1 MASNY
6 SSILVDCISQ
16 QLRYLAPIHQ
26 FQTWG
31 PNQNPNIPFSTMMSS
46 TNASTVMT
54 INGTN
59 IGIGTSNPNAL
70 LHIYSKNSVPSAFI
84 IDGGYSS
91 QFGASLSIV
100 NIPAGQTTATGSLML
115 GNIGQSYYPIG
126 NANDSFIYS
135 QFGKLIFTTN
145 LTATSLIIDTNG
157 NVGIG
162 TSVASPNNFAV
173 NGTAVFGTYAS
184 TSTQLSINTQV
195 AIGGNLGIGTT
206 NATYPLHV
214 QGNAFIGQTLY
225 TSNLTVLGSVE
236 IVKAFVTE
244 SSNLVIANVSGVGP
258 ALSVTQ
264 KIINGNGIIA
274 DFYDPDLS
282 TTIPAVRIAHGGN
295 VGLGT
300 GTPTTSLHIYGQST
314 SIQSAITIDNIPETA
329 GGNPQQYI
337 TFRNTTAGTAS
348 DTFGLG
354 CIYTNAKAF
363 MISAGTGGAA
373 PSIANAKLTILQN
386 GNTGI
391 GSTQPGYL
399 LDVAGT
405 TRSTNFIG
413 SGTGLSNIPIGV
425 IVGTLANTAASYSI
439 LPTVL
444 TAGTYGGAGVIP
456 SITVNAQGVI
466 TGISTSTNI
475 AQWSVSGSTASYN
488 GYVGINT
495 NSVPS
500 YALDVIGQTRIQNS
514 TSQGV
519 IIKNTLGTNNS
530 TEVAFDST
538 IINTNCVASIGIGTD
553 TGGSIR
559 GAYWNVNNADR
570 INIIASGANAGF
582 VGIGSVSPTAKL
594 DVAGT
599 GNYQNT
605 LTVNASLSSTNHL
618 YLNNPSNTATNNA
631 SSLIRVA
638 GTTAGNPYS
647 AWDIVGAANG
657 GWSIGVSNSSPY
669 NLVIKNS
676 NSFAIGSASLFTFSS
691 GGVLTATSFSGSGAG
706 LSAGTIPTTAL
717 SGTISQGQL
726 PVVGTT
732 QTNIGS
738 STAIPIISIDT
749 YGRVT
754 ALSSTSVSGAW
765 STASSIY
772 YTINNVGI
780 GTNNPSQLLNIYKQS
795 GTAAAAIVI
804 ENTPEATSGADPVQ
818 FIKFRANTGGTIGA
832 TFGLGC
838 VFNGAVSGDNNKLFI
853 TSSSTDTN
861 PTIATAK
868 LTLTQSGN
876 IGIGTT
882 IPNAQFNVYGNSG
895 NPISINVTNIYTSA
909 YAIFSL
915 TSDASSAYIQ
925 KYGSAVTTNTG
936 SGVYP
941 SGLNINNNSG
951 PIVLYA
957 TTNPIYN
964 ICSLYNISTT
974 SLTNAFQVYA
984 NGVVNIGNNQTNVNK
999 ILTIYDGST
1008 ADTPASATNFYGFG
1022 YNNTPVATL
1031 RYQAPASG
1039 AHTWY
1044 TSTTGTMQLSSSGTL
1059 TVLGDIIAF
1068 GSISDKQF
1076 KENVADLPSTL
1087 DNIMKLRPVSFDWKK
1102 DIFNKEKAGSSDI
1115 GLIAQEVAKV
1125 YPDIVEDFRIIS
1137 DAQDATIYKR
1147 VKYEKLIIYLLKGM
1161 QEMQE
1166 DIKMLKE
1173 AANSN

>member
-1 MASNY
+1 MSSNY
-6 SSILVDCISQ
+6 SSILVDSISQ
-16 QLRYLAPIHQ
+16 QIRYLAPIHQ

-46 TNASTVMT
+46 TNASNVMT
-54 INGTN
+54 ISGTN

-70 LHIYSKNSVPSAFI
+70 IHIYSKNSVSPALL

-100 NIPAGQTTATGSLML
+100 NIPTGQTTATGSLML
-115 GNIGQSYYPIG
+115 GNLGQNYIGIG
-126 NANDSFIYS
+126 NTNDSFIYS
-135 QFGKLIFTTN
+135 QYGKLILTTN
-145 LTATSLIIDTNG
+145 SSATPFVIDTNG

-173 NGTAVFGTYAS
+173 NGSAVFGTYAS
-184 TSTQLSINTQV
+184 TSTQLSRNTQV

-214 QGNAFIGQTLY
+214 QGNAFIDQTLY

-244 SSNLVIANVSGVGP
+244 SSNVVIANVSGVGP

-373 PSIANAKLTILQN
+373 PSIANAKLTILQS

-425 IVGTLANTAASYSI
+425 IIGTLANTAASYNI
-439 LPTVL
+439 LPTVV

-500 YALDVIGQTRIQNS
+500 YPLDVIGKTRIQNS
-514 TSQGV
+514 TSQSL
-519 IIKNTLGTNNS
+519 IIKNTLATNNS

-559 GAYWNVNNADR
+559 GAYWNVNNMDR
-570 INIIASGANAGF
+570 INIIASGVNVGY
-582 VGIGSVSPTAKL
+582 VGIGSSIPVANL
-594 DVAGT
+594 DVAGI
-599 GNYQNT
+599 GNFQNT

-657 GWSIGVSNSSPY
+657 GWSIGVSNVSPY
-669 NLVIKNS
+669 NLIIKNS
-676 NSFAIGSASLFTFSS
+676 NSFLSASTSLFTFSS

-706 LSAGTIPTTAL
+706 LSTGTIPPAAL
-717 SGTISQGQL
+717 NGAISQNQL
-726 PVVGTT
+726 PTLGSA
-732 QTNIGS
+732 QSSIGS
-738 STAIPIISIDT
+738 STAIPVISTDA
-749 YGRVT
+749 YGRVS
-754 ALSSTSVSGAW
+754 ALTTTSVSGAW
-765 STASSIY
+765 STGSSIY
-772 YTINNVGI
+772 YTLNNVGI
-780 GTNNPSQLLNIYKQS
+780 GTNNPSQSLNIYKQS
-795 GTAAAAIVI
+795 GTAAIVI

-882 IPNAQFNVYGNSG
+882 IPNAQFSVYGSNAG
-895 NPISINVTNIYTSA
+895 PVYMNVTNINPTG
-909 YAIFSL
+909 YATVSL
-915 TSDASSAYIQ
+915 SGDTSSAYIQ
-925 KYGSAVTTNTG
+925 KYSSSAVINTG
-936 SGVYP
+936 FGIYP
-941 SGLNINNNSG
+941 NGLNINNGNG
-951 PIVLYA
+951 PIVFFCYNN
-957 TTNPIYN
+957 TPIYN
-964 ICSLYNISTT
+964 ICSLYYISTT

-1044 TSTTGTMQLSSSGTL
+1044 TSTTATMQLSSSGTL

-1068 GSISDKQF
+1068 GSISDKRF

-1166 DIKMLKE
+1166 EIKMLKE